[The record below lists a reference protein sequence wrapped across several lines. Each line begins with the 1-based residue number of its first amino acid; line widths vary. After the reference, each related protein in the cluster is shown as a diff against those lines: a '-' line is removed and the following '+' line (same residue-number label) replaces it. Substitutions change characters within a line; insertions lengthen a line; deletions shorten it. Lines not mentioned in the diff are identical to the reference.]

1 MANNYFQFKKFT
13 IYQDRCGMKVG
24 TDATLLGAWAHGGR
38 TILDL
43 GTGTGIIA
51 LMMAQRYPDAI
62 TTGIDI
68 DKDACIQASEN
79 VKASPFSVDIKLCDV
94 RKLKGQFDA
103 IITNPPYFVDSLESP
118 DNKRNI
124 ARHTSLQSFRE
135 LIENSWRL
143 LSENGEFSLI
153 VPTESKSLLE
163 SEAAL
168 KGFFKARQWAI
179 KTTVKKEPKRFL
191 LAFTKHQCDSLD
203 FGEGIIQD
211 APNKRSA
218 WYAQLT
224 KDFYL

>member
-38 TILDL
+38 TILDI

-51 LMMAQRYPDAI
+51 LMMAQRYPDALI
-62 TTGIDI
+62 TGIDI
-68 DKDACIQASEN
+68 DKDACLQASDN
-79 VKASPFSVDIKLCDV
+79 VKASPYSVDIKLCDV
-94 RKLKGQFDA
+94 RKMEGMFDA

-118 DNKRNI
+118 VTKRNI
-124 ARHTSLQSFRE
+124 ARHTSSLSFRE
-135 LIENSWRL
+135 LIDNSWRL
-143 LSENGEFSLI
+143 LNENGEFSLI

-163 SEAAL
+163 SEAML
-168 KGFFKARQWAI
+168 KGFFKTRQWAI
-179 KTTVKKEPKRFL
+179 KTTVQKEPKRYL
-191 LAFTKHQCDSLD
+191 LAFMKHQCDSLD

-218 WYAQLT
+218 WYEQLT